1 MRKFTLY
8 CFTFCLLFVSCKK
21 TDGDLIHLS
30 DSFPVYSSSVVEKV
44 WETQLDSVKQVFSS
58 QIIEDVIFIRSI
70 GLISAV
76 SAESGDLLWTFDLNS
91 NELSLPIDF
100 RVHYHEGKFYF
111 INNEYCYQ
119 DIIILDKSTG
129 AWLETLSLDNIP
141 NIEGNCSHFY
151 MIGDQIFFSTHRPNG
166 SWSDN
171 YNYSF
176 FLYQYDISSKSLDLL
191 YSDDQVI
198 RKFYNTIHTV
208 LNHEETHLYFSY
220 STGLIDD
227 QNLIIVEVPILVGS
241 AEKVLFFPLGSSSLQ
256 RSSFVVKNKV
266 LIAMFKRANPYFIEA
281 YDLNDSG
288 KLIWSRGHASF
299 PESTLPIFIHLG
311 ELYVKG
317 VGGSSNYRNMSL
329 YNGLTSWS
337 RSFRFGSELIQTL
350 DNLPI
355 AVMTSSRSMGVVDLM
370 TGSVLT
376 VHDIIEI
383 SGIEGDVFRG
393 LKVPE
398 KEGNRVILTT
408 IRGKI
413 VCLELPF

>member
-1 MRKFTLY
+1 MRNLTLY

-44 WETQLDSVKQVFSS
+44 WETQLDSVKHVFSS
-58 QIIEDVIFIRSI
+58 QITEGVIFIHSI
-70 GLISAV
+70 DFLNAV
-76 SAESGDLLWTFDLNS
+76 SAESGELLWTADFTSNS
-91 NELSLPIDF
+91 LFLSSDF
-100 RVHYHEGKFYF
+100 TVNYYNGKIYF
-111 INNEYCYQ
+111 ASNNHCSNK
-119 DIIILDKSTG
+119 IVILDKKTG
-129 AWLETLSLDNIP
+129 ELIETLSLSEIP
-141 NIEGNCSHFY
+141 GVEGSCSHFY
-151 MIGDQIFFSTHRPNG
+151 MIEDQIFFSTHRPNG
-166 SWSDN
+166 SWSDR
-171 YNYSF
+171 YNFSF
-176 FLYQYDISSKSLDLL
+176 FLYQYDISSNSLDLL
-191 YSDDQVI
+191 YSDDLVI
-198 RKFYNTIHTV
+198 RKLDNTIHTV

-220 STGLIDD
+220 STGSFDD
-227 QNLIIVEVPILVGS
+227 QNLIIVEVPVVGGS
-241 AEKVLFFPLGSSSLQ
+241 AEKVLFFPLGSSRLQ
-256 RSSFVVKNKV
+256 RGPFVIKNKV

-299 PESTLPIFIHLG
+299 PETRLPIFIHLD

-317 VGGSSNYRNMSL
+317 VGGSSNLRNMSL

-337 RSFRFGSELIQTL
+337 RSFRFGNNLSQTL

-355 AVMTSSRSMGVVDLM
+355 AVMTSSRSMGVVDLI

-393 LKVPE
+393 LEVPE
-398 KEGNRVILTT
+398 KEGNRVILITL
-408 IRGKI
+408 RGKVI
-413 VCLELPF
+413 CLELPF